1 MMDYNEKLIFDMMED
16 SDFSDLTVEEAI
28 EVLEFVSE

>member
-1 MMDYNEKLIFDMMED
+1 MMDYNEKLIQELMNDED
-16 SDFSDLTVEEAI
+16 FAEVNLEEVI